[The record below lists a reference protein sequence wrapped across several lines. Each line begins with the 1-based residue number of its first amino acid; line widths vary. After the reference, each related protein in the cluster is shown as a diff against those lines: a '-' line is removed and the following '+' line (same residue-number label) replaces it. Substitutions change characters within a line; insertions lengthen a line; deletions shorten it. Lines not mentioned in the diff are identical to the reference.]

1 MSQIDNIKNKI
12 NQIRNS
18 EIKITNEFPS
28 KDNFSKNS
36 YRKCWVNCLFVDIV
50 KYTEICKSNKDEKI
64 GKMLRTFHEGIL
76 DIMNHFKL
84 KHIQI
89 QGDGIF
95 GILPNINSN
104 DIFLCAKEIEKFLS
118 CIWKEAGFRISIAS
132 GEELMI
138 VVGENTGVESREVV
152 FAGGVVN
159 KAKNQMKD
167 AKENCILI
175 DQVFKE
181 KNKNLTY
188 DSCIEQVVFV
198 YEETD
203 EDVSN
208 DW

>member
-1 MSQIDNIKNKI
+1 MSQINNIKNKI
-12 NQIRNS
+12 NQIRNG

-50 KYTEICKSNKDEKI
+50 KYTEICKSSEDEKI

-76 DIMNHFKL
+76 TIMNQFKL

-104 DIFLCAKEIEKFLS
+104 DIFLCAKEIEKFLLN
-118 CIWKEAGFRISIAS
+118 IWNEANFRISISS

-167 AKENCILI
+167 EEENCILI

-181 KNKNLTY
+181 KNKNLSY
-188 DSCIEQVVFV
+188 NSCIRQVVFV
-198 YEETD
+198 N
-203 EDVSN
+203 ED
-208 DW
+208 DGFDY